1 MTDDEYMSRVLGME
15 RKLYRIAHSVLWNDA
30 DCADAIQEAI
40 TKGWM
45 KKATLREVCF
55 FETWLVRILINECR
69 NIQRREKLRLLPL
82 DEGIKVQQE
91 DDLVENLRLREA
103 LKQLPEKYRLVLLLH
118 HLEGYDLE
126 EIARMLGCPRTTIK
140 SRLHQARKSLKTILQ
155 ELGEGSHDEE
165 GLG

>member
-1 MTDDEYMSRVLGME
+1 M
-15 RKLYRIAHSVLWNDA
+15 
-30 DCADAIQEAI
+30 
-40 TKGWM
+40 
-45 KKATLREVCF
+45 
-55 FETWLVRILINECR
+55 
-69 NIQRREKLRLLPL
+69 
-82 DEGIKVQQE
+82 
-91 DDLVENLRLREA
+91 
-103 LKQLPEKYRLVLLLH
+103 LLLH